1 MFRLL
6 GGGVRHWLLNA
17 SALVLLGLV
26 VLWLSVRGSP
36 HQFARDFEECAEQV
50 EASPASE
57 EERKAL
63 MTSCNARFAAR
74 RKAGGGYSYFD
85 FMQNRNFDI
94 AGPNPTAEERE
105 LIDGAYMG
113 FLDAQA
119 REAVVSAQLARRQN
133 EQLRADLESARQPVE
148 RRMVLKPAN
157 SPPLPV
163 KRPLERSS
171 KSTRCDDGALIC
183 GWAKLSAAVKNAF
196 ASSPVTRP

>member
-6 GGGVRHWLLNA
+6 GGANKWYT
-17 SALVLLGLV
+17 SALALLGLV
-26 VLWLSVRGSP
+26 VLWLGVRESP
-36 HQFARDFEECAEQV
+36 PQLARDFEECAEQV
-50 EASPASE
+50 EAKPASE

-94 AGPNPTAEERE
+94 VGPNPTAEELE
-105 LIDGAYMG
+105 LIDGAYIG

-133 EQLRADLESARQPVE
+133 EQLRADLENAREPVE
-148 RRMVLKPAN
+148 RRMVLKPTN
-157 SPPLPV
+157 STPLPV
-163 KRPLERSS
+163 KRPLERP
-171 KSTRCDDGALIC
+171 KSARCDGGTLSC

>member
-1 MFRLL
+1 MFGIW
-6 GGGVRHWLLNA
+6 GGANKRVVYA
-17 SALVLLGLV
+17 SALALLGLM
-26 VLWLSVRGSP
+26 VLWLGLRDLPP
-36 HQFARDFEECAEQV
+36 HEARDFEECVERV
-50 EASPASE
+50 EARPASE
-57 EERKAL
+57 EERKTS
-63 MTSCNARFAAR
+63 MTSCNAQFAAR
-74 RKAGGGYSYFD
+74 RKPGGGYSYFD

-105 LIDGAYMG
+105 LIDAAYMG

-133 EQLRADLESARQPVE
+133 EQLRADLESAREPVE

>member
-26 VLWLSVRGSP
+26 VLWLSVGESP
-36 HQFARDFEECAEQV
+36 PQLARDFEECAEQV
-50 EASPASE
+50 EASPASYD
-57 EERKAL
+57 ERKNL
-63 MTSCNARFAAR
+63 MTSCNARFAGR

-105 LIDGAYMG
+105 QIDGAYMG
-113 FLDAQA
+113 FLDGQA

-133 EQLRADLESARQPVE
+133 EQLPADLESARQPGQ
-148 RRMVLKPAN
+148 RMVLKPTN
-157 SPPLPV
+157 TPPLPV
-163 KRPLERSS
+163 KRPLDRS
-171 KSTRCDDGALIC
+171 KPTRCEDGTLSC

-196 ASSPVTRP
+196 ASSPLSRP

>member
-1 MFRLL
+1 MFGIW
-6 GGGVRHWLLNA
+6 GGANKRVVYA
-17 SALVLLGLV
+17 SALALLGV
-26 VLWLSVRGSP
+26 MVLWLGLRDSP
-36 HQFARDFEECAEQV
+36 PHEARDFEECVEQV
-50 EASPASE
+50 EAKPASE
-57 EERKAL
+57 EERKTS
-63 MTSCNARFAAR
+63 MTSCNAQFAAR
-74 RKAGGGYSYFD
+74 RKPGGGYSYFD

-133 EQLRADLESARQPVE
+133 EQLRADLESAREPVE